1 MKLKEQLYSVISQ
14 YIDIFCDK
22 QEVELD
28 SFVNDDMLGIA
39 LVSDFYLNISDIVF
53 DIDNEV
59 EKGKIFKWYYASI
72 DADTN
77 PFPNYKN
84 YLKLQL

>member
-1 MKLKEQLYSVISQ
+1 MKLKEQLHSVISQ

-39 LVSDFYLNISDIVF
+39 LVSDFYLNISDIIY

-72 DADTN
+72 DAHPK